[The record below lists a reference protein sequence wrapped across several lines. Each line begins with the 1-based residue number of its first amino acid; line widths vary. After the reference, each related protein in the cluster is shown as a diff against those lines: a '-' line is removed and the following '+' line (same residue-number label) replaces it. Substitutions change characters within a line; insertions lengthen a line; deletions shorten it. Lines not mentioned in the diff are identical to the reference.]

1 MNVVRAA
8 VVFLLDH
15 GCELLPVVFLQI
27 MCNVDQQFTAAVKP
41 SLLKK
46 KKKAKHK
53 RIKLCSLNIDLSFFC
68 ALHAGCV
75 QQCVD
80 EP

>member
-1 MNVVRAA
+1 MNAVRAA

-41 SLLKK
+41 SLFF

-53 RIKLCSLNIDLSFFC
+53 RIKLCSLKIDRSFFC
-68 ALHAGCV
+68 ALYAGCV

>member
-1 MNVVRAA
+1 MNAVRAA
-8 VVFLLDH
+8 VVFLLDL

-46 KKKAKHK
+46 KGKK
-53 RIKLCSLNIDLSFFC
+53 RRNIKK
-68 ALHAGCV
+68 G
-75 QQCVD
+75 
-80 EP
+80 